1 MQLLIQCE
9 ATKQTELKT
18 PQTQKS
24 QKSQKGDYKKKVLT
38 AQFPLTREVKWQQQ
52 QQQQQLD

>member
-18 PQTQKS
+18 PQT

-52 QQQQQLD
+52 QQLD